1 MYRPAERNCITL
13 CPAFANCAQRDS
25 VFGFCSSPRNG
36 RLSNTTSTSH
46 SCCRGVSRPGNLC
59 PSTSTPAAPSTS
71 APHQTATSAS
81 SSVIVSSTT
90 APCRH
95 SWHPRQTVGLPPH
108 RHESGDFQSLQ
119 VHNSDFVLPA
129 DGHVRAGTIGDNHNS
144 RCAASEI
151 ELLGLFPR
159 IRVQHHEIAS
169 RPGAQTGN

>member
-36 RLSNTTSTSH
+36 CISHTKSTSH
-46 SCCRGVSRPGNLC
+46 SCFRGVSRPGTLRPSN
-59 PSTSTPAAPSTS
+59 STSAAPSTS
-71 APHQTATSAS
+71 APRQTATSVS

-95 SWHPRQTVGLPPH
+95 SWHPRQTVGLPPR

-129 DGHVRAGTIGDNHNS
+129 DRHVRPGTIGDNHNS
-144 RCAASEI
+144 RCAAYEI
-151 ELLGLFPR
+151 EFLSLFPPLR
-159 IRVQHHEIAS
+159 RQ
-169 RPGAQTGN
+169 